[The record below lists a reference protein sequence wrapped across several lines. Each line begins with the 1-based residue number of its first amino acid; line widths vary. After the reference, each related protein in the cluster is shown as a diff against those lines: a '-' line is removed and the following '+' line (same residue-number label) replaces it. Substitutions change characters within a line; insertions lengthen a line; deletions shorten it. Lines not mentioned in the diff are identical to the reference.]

1 MKKNMSASKRYRY
14 DTGCIID
21 QETGDILH
29 GRKILHRLNKQDTLI
44 KHKDKHLDAVLEQFQ
59 KELDNSSGELRDAL
73 LRIANTE
80 LDI

>member
-1 MKKNMSASKRYRY
+1 MSASKRYRY

-44 KHKDKHLDAVLEQFQ
+44 KHKEKHLDAVLEQFQ

-73 LRIANTE
+73 IRIANTE
-80 LDI
+80 LDL

>member
-1 MKKNMSASKRYRY
+1 MKKNMGASERYRY

-21 QETGDILH
+21 QETGERLH
-29 GRKILHRLNKQDTLI
+29 GRKILLRLNKQDILI

-73 LRIANTE
+73 IRIANTE
-80 LDI
+80 LDL

>member
-1 MKKNMSASKRYRY
+1 MSASKRYRY

-44 KHKDKHLDAVLEQFQ
+44 KHKEKHLDAVLEQFQ

-73 LRIANTE
+73 IRIANTE
-80 LDI
+80 LDLWYK